1 MGKCIAH
8 RMSRRLSHKTVHV
21 NLLLAPLQNK
31 QQPQNPTPL
40 VPQITITNNECSCH
54 PAIKLENGREL
65 DGKEEAFLL
74 GCAKAVLQ
82 ELLNERQ
89 LQSKIA
95 ESLGTNEFNQSL

>member
-1 MGKCIAH
+1 MHCTPYSSEIKPQDC
-8 RMSRRLSHKTVHV
+8 SV

-40 VPQITITNNECSCH
+40 VPQITLTNNECSCH
-54 PAIKLENGREL
+54 PAIKLKNGREL
-65 DGKEEAFLL
+65 EEAVLL

>member
-1 MGKCIAH
+1 MV
-8 RMSRRLSHKTVHV
+8 S
-21 NLLLAPLQNK
+21 
-31 QQPQNPTPL
+31 
-40 VPQITITNNECSCH
+40 QITVTNNERSCH
-54 PAIKLENGREL
+54 PAIKLKNGREL
-65 DGKEEAFLL
+65 DRKEEAVLL